1 MRWSGLPWEGQ
12 EEEQRQKLGLGQEEE
27 RGLGQEE
34 ETGQLNSHDRRL
46 DTTQGIR

>member
-12 EEEQRQKLGLGQEEE
+12 EEELGRELGLGQEEE
-27 RGLGQEE
+27 AEE
-34 ETGQLNSHDRRL
+34 LNSHDRHL